1 MILIPIWLFIILSIL
16 SAIGGVAILLMI
28 FAHIR
33 VRQYENEKDNEIAE
47 RMENKYGTR
56 GEH

>member
-1 MILIPIWLFIILSIL
+1 MILIPIWLFVILSIL

-33 VRQYENEKDNEIAE
+33 VRQYENEKDNAIVEWLE
-47 RMENKYGTR
+47 KKHGTKN
-56 GEH
+56 E

>member
-1 MILIPIWLFIILSIL
+1 MILIPIWLFVIFSIL

-33 VRQYENEKDNEIAE
+33 IRQYENEKQNEIIE
-47 RMENKYGTR
+47 KLEKKYGTKN
-56 GEH
+56 E

>member
-1 MILIPIWLFIILSIL
+1 MILIPIWVFIILSIL
-16 SAIGGVAILLMI
+16 SAVGGVAILLMI

-47 RMENKYGTR
+47 MLEKKHGTR
-56 GEH
+56 EE

>member
-1 MILIPIWLFIILSIL
+1 MILIPIWLFIVFSIL

-33 VRQYENEKDNEIAE
+33 VRQYEKEKQNEIVE
-47 RMENKYGTR
+47 RLEKKYGTKN
-56 GEH
+56 E

>member
-1 MILIPIWLFIILSIL
+1 MILIPIWLFVILSIL

-47 RMENKYGTR
+47 RLERNYGTR
-56 GEH
+56 EER

>member
-1 MILIPIWLFIILSIL
+1 MILIPIWLFIIFSIL

-33 VRQYENEKDNEIAE
+33 VRQYENEKDNAIVEWLE
-47 RMENKYGTR
+47 KKHGTKN
-56 GEH
+56 E